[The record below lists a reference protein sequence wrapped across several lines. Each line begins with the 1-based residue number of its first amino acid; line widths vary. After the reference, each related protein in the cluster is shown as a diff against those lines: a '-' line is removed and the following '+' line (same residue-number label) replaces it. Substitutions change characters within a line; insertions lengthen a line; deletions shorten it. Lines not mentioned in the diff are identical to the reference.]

1 MAGVKKNTQVLIP
14 IDLTLAPSALP
25 VAAGAPGAA
34 AGAPGAAAGAPGAAA
49 GAPGAAAGAPGAA
62 GAQEEAAL
70 CSPFAFISLQAVG
83 GTSEQ
88 LAHLAGLLTPARLG
102 GSYVGCTS
110 FIGGCT
116 HVVVYQATGETP
128 TTSLPLAHT

>member
-25 VAAGAPGAA
+25 VAAR
-34 AGAPGAAAGAPGAAA
+34 APGAAAGAPGAAA

-83 GTSEQ
+83 GTSEE